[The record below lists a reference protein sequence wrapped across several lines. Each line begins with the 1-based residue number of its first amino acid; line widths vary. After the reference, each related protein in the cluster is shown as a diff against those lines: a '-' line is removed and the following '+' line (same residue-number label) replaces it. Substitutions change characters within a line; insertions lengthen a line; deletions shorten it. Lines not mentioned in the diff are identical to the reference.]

1 MPTQSSIDIYIL
13 SPSDVRLSSAGVSAD
28 RSACRLF
35 TLDFSSPSRVTRKM
49 TRTLDD
55 AVYVLASVRHNDV
68 AGN

>member
-1 MPTQSSIDIYIL
+1 MPTQSGIDVYIL
-13 SPSDVRLSSAGVSAD
+13 IPSLACLSSAGVSTD

-35 TLDFSSPSRVTRKM
+35 TLKISPQLQVTQAAA
-49 TRTLDD
+49 RTLDD